1 MYFRIRSSKLELL
14 IHTQA
19 RESFQRRFST
29 LRIISAT
36 VIKALFQKLVNK
48 CSLKKTKTQPPKES
62 AQKPVVQNDPVA
74 SFEAQITEQVKAES
88 TKKTSTIGAGDSKT
102 DIQSETRIEGDE
114 IVERAIRKKLEWAAN
129 ELENTTQIQYA
140 KELLGFIR
148 EGYSTLECMK

>member
-1 MYFRIRSSKLELL
+1 M
-14 IHTQA
+14 
-19 RESFQRRFST
+19 
-29 LRIISAT
+29 
-36 VIKALFQKLVNK
+36 NK
-48 CSLKKTKTQPPKES
+48 CSLKKTKTQPPKEPV
-62 AQKPVVQNDPVA
+62 QKSVVQNDPVA
-74 SFEAQITEQVKAES
+74 SFEAQITKQVIAES
-88 TKKTSTIGAGDSKT
+88 TRKTSSIGAGDSKT

>member
-1 MYFRIRSSKLELL
+1 M
-14 IHTQA
+14 
-19 RESFQRRFST
+19 
-29 LRIISAT
+29 
-36 VIKALFQKLVNK
+36 NK
-48 CSLKKTKTQPPKES
+48 CSLKKTKTQPPKEPV
-62 AQKPVVQNDPVA
+62 QKPVVHNDPVA
-74 SFEAQITEQVKAES
+74 SFESQITKQVIAES
-88 TKKTSTIGAGDSKT
+88 TRKTSTIGAGDSKT